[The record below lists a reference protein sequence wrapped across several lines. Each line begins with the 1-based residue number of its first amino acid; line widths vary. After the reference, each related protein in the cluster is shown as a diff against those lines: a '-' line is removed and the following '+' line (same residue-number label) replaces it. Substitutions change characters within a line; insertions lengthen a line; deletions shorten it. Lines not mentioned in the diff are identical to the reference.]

1 MKNVVAFLNKYS
13 LLFHGLLACGI
24 VFIIEVISRRDF
36 FSACAFVGSHTF
48 AFLYNAF
55 IVFASLMLVYLFR
68 RRTFWRVIITG
79 FWTILG
85 IINGCILSN
94 RVTPF
99 GYTDLKCINDLLSMS
114 NTSYFTAQ
122 QATLAVIGIGAF
134 LALCLLLFI
143 KGPRYQGKMRKIA
156 VPAAI
161 LAVLFIG
168 LPLTTKVAKNTHVVA
183 SYFSN
188 IAQGYEDYGFVYGF
202 SSSVVGRGMS
212 KPGDY
217 SKDTIT
223 GIMDEVEE
231 NREQTAVDGTTGPN
245 IICVLLE
252 SFCDPDEINFLEV
265 NEDPIP
271 TFHSLEENFTT
282 GYLTVPVVGAGTA
295 NTEFEVLTGMSMQHF
310 GTGEYP
316 YKTILKKTDCESIAS
331 DLTAIGYS
339 THAVHNNG
347 GNFYSRVNAFSMMG
361 FDSFTSKELMNIT
374 EYTPAGTWPT
384 DDILVEETIKTLDS
398 TPDQADF
405 TYTITVGTHGDYPTE
420 QVIEDPAY
428 TISGVE
434 DEGSA
439 NAWTY
444 YVNQLNEADNF
455 MADLIAAVDAR
466 GEDTVIVFFG
476 DHLPT
481 MGLEDEDMLSGDIY
495 KTKYVTWN
503 NMNLPKEDADLY
515 AYQLLASVT
524 DSVGIHEGTVL
535 GFHQTENY
543 DVTAEYADGLENLQ
557 YDILYGNRYCYNG
570 ADLYPATDI
579 TMGID
584 DVTINAVR
592 SSYDGSRI
600 YITGAGFTKWSRVY
614 INGEKVSTTYMSG
627 NQLTISASKISD
639 GDTVEVCQV
648 GSSSTI
654 FRSSEP
660 WVYVDSNV
668 GDTETE
674 EMEPEEAQQ

>member
-1 MKNVVAFLNKYS
+1 
-13 LLFHGLLACGI
+13 
-24 VFIIEVISRRDF
+24 
-36 FSACAFVGSHTF
+36 
-48 AFLYNAF
+48 
-55 IVFASLMLVYLFR
+55 
-68 RRTFWRVIITG
+68 
-79 FWTILG
+79 
-85 IINGCILSN
+85 
-94 RVTPF
+94 
-99 GYTDLKCINDLLSMS
+99 
-114 NTSYFTAQ
+114 
-122 QATLAVIGIGAF
+122 
-134 LALCLLLFI
+134 
-143 KGPRYQGKMRKIA
+143 
-156 VPAAI
+156 
-161 LAVLFIG
+161 
-168 LPLTTKVAKNTHVVA
+168 
-183 SYFSN
+183 
-188 IAQGYEDYGFVYGF
+188 
-202 SSSVVGRGMS
+202 
-212 KPGDY
+212 
-217 SKDTIT
+217 
-223 GIMDEVEE
+223 
-231 NREQTAVDGTTGPN
+231 
-245 IICVLLE
+245 
-252 SFCDPDEINFLEV
+252 
-265 NEDPIP
+265 
-271 TFHSLEENFTT
+271 
-282 GYLTVPVVGAGTA
+282 
-295 NTEFEVLTGMSMQHF
+295 
-310 GTGEYP
+310 
-316 YKTILKKTDCESIAS
+316 
-331 DLTAIGYS
+331 
-339 THAVHNNG
+339 
-347 GNFYSRVNAFSMMG
+347 
-361 FDSFTSKELMNIT
+361 
-374 EYTPAGTWPT
+374 
-384 DDILVEETIKTLDS
+384 VEETIKTLDS